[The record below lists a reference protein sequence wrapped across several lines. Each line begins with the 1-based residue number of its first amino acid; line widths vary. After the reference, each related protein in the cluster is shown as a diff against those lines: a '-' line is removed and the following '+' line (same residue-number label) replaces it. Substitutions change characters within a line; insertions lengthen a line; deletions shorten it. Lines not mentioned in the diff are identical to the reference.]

1 MNRGYA
7 VILTG
12 YVGWGL
18 FPLYWSLLL
27 HVPVGEVLLHRM
39 LWAVPVLVLLVALSA
54 RRRLQFGQAIRSAR
68 QLGWLALSSLVIC
81 FNWGIYIWA
90 VANERVVEASMGYFL
105 TPLLN
110 VLAGVVVFH
119 ETLTRTK
126 LAAIGC
132 ATAGVTYY
140 VIGGDGFPWVGIAVA
155 VSFAG
160 YGLLRKQMQTNA
172 IPGLLVET
180 LLLLPFTLAF
190 MLWLEWSGQ
199 SVFLN
204 TDAVTDWLLIL
215 GGPITIIPLAFFTAG
230 TRMLPMTTVG
240 ILFYVTPSLQ
250 FLSGILV
257 LGEDFDLN
265 KLIAFA
271 GIWTGL
277 AIFTYSLL
285 REAPAID
292 TSAEQAAGRQTDP
305 RDN

>member
-18 FPLYWSLLL
+18 FPLYWSLLA
-27 HVPVGEVLLHRM
+27 HVPPLEVLLHRM
-39 LWAVPVLVLLVALSA
+39 LWSVPVLLLLVALSA
-54 RRRLQFGQAIRSAR
+54 RRRTQFGAALQSWPELR
-68 QLGWLALSSLVIC
+68 WLTLSSLVIC
-81 FNWGIYIWA
+81 CNWGIYIWA
-90 VANERVVEASMGYFL
+90 VANQRVVEASMGYFL

-119 ETLTRTK
+119 EKMTGLK
-126 LAAIGC
+126 LGAIAFAA
-132 ATAGVTYY
+132 AGVAYY
-140 VIGGDGFPWVGIAVA
+140 VLTTAAFPWVGLAVA

-172 IPGLLVET
+172 IPGLFVEI
-180 LLLLPFTLAF
+180 LILLPFTLA
-190 MLWLEWSGQ
+190 LLAWLHYHGEAL
-199 SVFLN
+199 FLN
-204 TDAVTDWLLIL
+204 ANLDTDLLLML

-250 FLSGILV
+250 FLSGIFV
-257 LGEDFDLN
+257 LGESFNLD
-265 KLIAFA
+265 KLVAFA

-277 AIFTYSLL
+277 AIFSYSLL
-285 REAPAID
+285 RRAPPP
-292 TSAEQAAGRQTDP
+292 AATP
-305 RDN
+305 